1 MAKTRENH
9 RNKKKAPKV
18 YVELDL
24 KQFNDILKPKESKFK
39 GKKDNRGK
47 IRSNRDKDSRPYNKG
62 ERKPY
67 HKDKQSNNNNRNG
80 KPKYN
85 GKPNQNKPKQ
95 PK

>member
-47 IRSNRDKDSRPYNKG
+47 NRDNRNNKPHNDKG
-62 ERKPY
+62 SKPY
-67 HKDKQSNNNNRNG
+67 HKDKQGNNNNRNG

>member
-24 KQFNDILKPKESKFK
+24 KQFNDILKPKEPKFK

-47 IRSNRDKDSRPYNKG
+47 IRSNRDNKYNDKG
-62 ERKPY
+62 DKKSCN
-67 HKDKQSNNNNRNG
+67 KDKQGNNNNRNG

-85 GKPNQNKPKQ
+85 DKPNQNKSKQ

>member
-47 IRSNRDKDSRPYNKG
+47 HNRSNRNNKYNDKGS
-62 ERKPY
+62 KPY
-67 HKDKQSNNNNRNG
+67 HKDKQDNNNNRNG

>member
-47 IRSNRDKDSRPYNKG
+47 IRSNRDNKYNDKG
-62 ERKPY
+62 SKPY
-67 HKDKQSNNNNRNG
+67 HKNKQGNNNNRNG

>member
-47 IRSNRDKDSRPYNKG
+47 NRDNRDGKYNDKG
-62 ERKPY
+62 SKPY
-67 HKDKQSNNNNRNG
+67 HKDKQGNNNNRNG

-85 GKPNQNKPKQ
+85 DKPNQNKPKQ

>member
-47 IRSNRDKDSRPYNKG
+47 IRSNRDNKYNDKG
-62 ERKPY
+62 SKPY

-85 GKPNQNKPKQ
+85 GKPNQNNPKQ

>member
-47 IRSNRDKDSRPYNKG
+47 NRDNRDGKYNDKG
-62 ERKPY
+62 SKPY
-67 HKDKQSNNNNRNG
+67 HKDKQDNNNNRNG

-85 GKPNQNKPKQ
+85 GKQNQNKPKQ